1 MITYKSVEVQ
11 GIPIFYRESGSKDA
25 PALLLLH
32 GFPSSSH
39 MFRNL
44 IPLLAEHFRVVAP
57 DYPGFGN
64 SGQPALDQFPY
75 TFDAIAGVM
84 EEFLSVVELDSF
96 FIYVQDYGAP
106 VGFRLAV
113 KDPSRIRGII
123 SQNGNAYE
131 VGLAPAWEPIRKYW
145 QEKSS
150 ENEKTLLGLLEK
162 GFTRIQYVEGCRH
175 SEAISPD
182 TWNMDQYF
190 LERPGN
196 TEIQL
201 SLFYDYRTNLE
212 RYPQWQEYFR
222 THQPPALVVWGTND
236 LFFTVEGALA
246 YRGDLPKCEVQMLN
260 TGHFA
265 LEEDVELYAVL
276 IKRFVDL
283 NAR

>member
-1 MITYKSVEVQ
+1 MITYKTVEVQ
-11 GIPIFYRESGSKDA
+11 GIPIFFRESGPKDA

-64 SGQPALDQFPY
+64 SGQPAMDQFPY

-84 EEFLSVVELDSF
+84 EEFLSVVGLDTF

-131 VGLAPAWEPIRKYW
+131 EGLAPAWEPIRKYW

-150 ENEKTLLGLLEK
+150 ENGKALLGLLEK
-162 GFTRIQYVEGCRH
+162 SFTKIQYVEGCRR

-196 TEIQL
+196 AEIQL

-212 RYPQWQEYFR
+212 RYPQWHEYFR
-222 THQPPALVVWGTND
+222 THQPPALIVWGKND
-236 LFFTVEGALA
+236 LFFTVDGALA
-246 YRGDLPKCEVQMLN
+246 YSSDLPKCEVHLLN

-283 NAR
+283 NSW

>member
-1 MITYKSVEVQ
+1 MISYKTVDVQ
-11 GIPIFYRESGSKDA
+11 GMPIFYREAGAKDA

-44 IPLLAEHFRVVAP
+44 MPLLADRFRIVAP

-64 SGQPALDQFPY
+64 SGQPAIDQFPY
-75 TFDAIAGVM
+75 TFDAIA
-84 EEFLSVVELDSF
+84 EIIDEFLSVVGLEKF

-131 VGLAPAWEPIRKYW
+131 EGLAPAWEPIRQYW
-145 QEKSS
+145 QDKTSK
-150 ENEKTLLGLLEK
+150 NEKALVGLLEK
-162 GFTRIQYVEGCRH
+162 SFTRLQYVQGCRREE
-175 SEAISPD
+175 SISPD
-182 TWNMDQYF
+182 AWNTDQYF

-196 TEIQL
+196 AEIQL
-201 SLFYDYRTNLE
+201 SLFYDYRTNLK

-222 THQPPALVVWGTND
+222 THQPPALIVWGKND
-236 LFFTVEGALA
+236 LFFRVEGALG
-246 YRGDLPKCEVQMLN
+246 YTRDLSDCEVYLLN

-265 LEEDVELYAVL
+265 LEEDAELYATL
-276 IKRFVDL
+276 IKRFLDL
-283 NAR
+283 NA